1 MASELRVNTLKDA
14 SGNNSIATSFVAG
27 GSAKFRAHHTGD
39 SPTTNE
45 SFNMSGLTDEGPG
58 RYSYTFSSPF
68 NTVYFTTTAMST
80 EDGTIGYVTMYYSR
94 NYTRSAS
101 SVYIQGIDQGDSY
114 DDGQYTAVVSHGDLA

>member
-14 SGNNSIATSFVAG
+14 NGNNSIATSFVAG
-27 GSAKFRAHHTGD
+27 GSAKIRAHHTGD

-45 SFNMSGLTDEGPG
+45 SFNMSGLTDDGPG

>member
-1 MASELRVNTLKDA
+1 MSTIKVDTVQSTGGGAVTLTNQSAS
-14 SGNNSIATSFVAG
+14 
-27 GSAKFRAHHTGD
+27 KFRVHHSGD
-39 SPTTNE
+39 TPTTNE
-45 SFNMSGLTDEGPG
+45 SFNMSTLTDEAAG
-58 RYSYTFSSPF
+58 RYSYAFSSPF

-101 SVYIQGIDQGDSY
+101 SVYIQGIDQGDSF

>member
-1 MASELRVNTLKDA
+1 MSTIKVDTVQSTGGGAVTLTNQSAS
-14 SGNNSIATSFVAG
+14 
-27 GSAKFRAHHTGD
+27 KFRVHHSGD
-39 SPTTNE
+39 TPTTNE
-45 SFNMSGLTDEGPG
+45 SFNMSTLTDEAAG
-58 RYSYTFSSPF
+58 RYSYAFSSPF